1 MPVENFVSHLH
12 PNFRAPLPPSLGALT
27 EFKPVEVDWHTAAEW
42 GYLFKGSCRIS
53 TVDTKGKT
61 FIDDIDPGD
70 LWSALCLP
78 ATSPSLMVRI
88 QVLPVRNSPQYSSF
102 WRRGRVPSG
111 EGPSSS
117 SNLKLEGVSCA
128 HWHPGRIQVFDDGTF
143 SEDATL
149 YVFRFLLL
157 PWDLRS
163 H

>member
-1 MPVENFVSHLH
+1 MLASKMSRFSQLRKKVRAHLRVV
-12 PNFRAPLPPSLGALT
+12 PNPQVCSTLIQARTAVAGVTMTLKPNAYRELRESLAPQLPLPPSLGALT

-88 QVLPVRNSPQYSSF
+88 QVLPVRNSPKYSSF
-102 WRRGRVPSG
+102 W
-111 EGPSSS
+111 
-117 SNLKLEGVSCA
+117 
-128 HWHPGRIQVFDDGTF
+128 
-143 SEDATL
+143 
-149 YVFRFLLL
+149 
-157 PWDLRS
+157 
-163 H
+163 